1 MTFASRILLFSFFIL
16 GLIIPLGTETRAA
29 MSPSGDMVIVQE
41 YVDAEQLVIAEDYN
55 GAIPLLNAALKI
67 RPDHAGA
74 WNLLGFSHR
83 KLGKFDEAEKYYE
96 AALTVNPAHTGALN
110 YMGQLYIQTG
120 RPAKAKELL
129 EKLKAACTNGCSDLA
144 YLEKAVKEGVA
155 GKY

>member
-1 MTFASRILLFSFFIL
+1 MTFSCRTQIFTVLATMLVVASFDA
-16 GLIIPLGTETRAA
+16 RAA
-29 MSPSGDMVIVQE
+29 MSPAGDMVTIQE
-41 YVDAEQLVIAEDYN
+41 YVDAEQLIIAEAYEE
-55 GAIPLLNAALKI
+55 AIPLLNAALKK

-129 EKLKAACTNGCSDLA
+129 KKLQAACANGCTDLKH
-144 YLEKAVKEGVA
+144 LERAVKEGVA

>member
-1 MTFASRILLFSFFIL
+1 MTFACRSLFIPFIAVCM
-16 GLIIPLGTETRAA
+16 IIAASTDTRAA
-29 MSPSGDMVIVQE
+29 MSPSGDMVAIQK
-41 YVDAEQLVIAEDYN
+41 YVDAEKLIIAKDYD
-55 GAIPLLNAALKI
+55 GAIPLLNATLNI
-67 RPDHAGA
+67 RPDHANA
-74 WNLLGFSHR
+74 WNLLGFTHR

-129 EKLKAACTNGCSDLA
+129 EKLKMTCTSGCSELTH
-144 YLEKAVKEGVA
+144 LEKAVKEGVA

>member
-1 MTFASRILLFSFFIL
+1 MTFSCRTLLFSFFIF
-16 GLIIPLGTETRAA
+16 GLIISANTETRAA
-29 MSPSGDMVIVQE
+29 MSPSGNMIVVQE
-41 YVDAEQLVIAEDYN
+41 YVDAEQLIIAEDYK
-55 GAIPLLNAALKI
+55 GAIPLLNATLKI

-129 EKLKAACTNGCSDLA
+129 EKLKVACASGCSDLA

>member
-1 MTFASRILLFSFFIL
+1 MTFVCRSLFLSFIAISIIIVASAD
-16 GLIIPLGTETRAA
+16 TRAA
-29 MSPSGDMVIVQE
+29 MSPSGNMVLVQE
-41 YVDAEQLVIAEDYN
+41 YVDAEQLVIAKDYS

-67 RPDHAGA
+67 RPDHANA

-83 KLGKFDEAEKYYE
+83 KLGKFDEAERYYE

-110 YMGQLYIQTG
+110 YMGQLFIQTG

-129 EKLKAACTNGCSDLA
+129 EKLKVACANGCSDLTH
-144 YLEKAVKEGVA
+144 LEKAVKEGVA

>member
-1 MTFASRILLFSFFIL
+1 MTFAFRTLFLSFIAVSM
-16 GLIIPLGTETRAA
+16 IIVASADTRAA
-29 MSPSGDMVIVQE
+29 MSPSGEMVFVQE
-41 YVDAEQLVIAEDYN
+41 YVDAEQLVIAKDYN
-55 GAIPLLNAALKI
+55 GAIPLLNAALKL
-67 RPDHAGA
+67 RPDHANA

-83 KLGKFDEAEKYYE
+83 KLGKFDDAEKYYE
-96 AALTVNPAHTGALN
+96 AALTVNPGHTGAMN

-129 EKLKAACTNGCSDLA
+129 EKLKVTCAKGCSDLT

>member
-1 MTFASRILLFSFFIL
+1 MTFNCRTQLLSCFAAAMLVFTS
-16 GLIIPLGTETRAA
+16 PDAHAA
-29 MSPSGDMVIVQE
+29 MSPSGDMVVVQE
-41 YVDAEQLVIAEDYN
+41 YVDAEQLIIAEDYA
-55 GAIPLLNAALKI
+55 GAIPLLNAALKV

-83 KLGKFDEAEKYYE
+83 KLGKFDDAEKYYE

-129 EKLKAACTNGCSDLA
+129 KKLQAACANGCDDLA